1 MHRQITQLLLFSI
14 VSMQKEQANSFV
26 FKTFPNCRY
35 FSIIS
40 ILTKKCSGLFFLR
53 KSVVVLFLPTMFLIF
68 SHLELHVV
76 MHAL

>member
-40 ILTKKCSGLFFLR
+40 ILTKKCSGLFFFAKKCSGLV
-53 KSVVVLFLPTMFLIF
+53 SAHNVFNLF
-68 SHLELHVV
+68 SS
-76 MHAL
+76 